1 MIFLTKNGM
10 LYLYIKVTAMI
21 GLCMNNPFDPKEIEA
36 RAKAFSD
43 KVIHGV
49 TDTLEKAGL
58 AGDSSG
64 SSNQFSN
71 QLDGI
76 QQEIKN
82 NLEAQFT
89 AFLQKMDVV
98 TREDYE
104 LQRAMLTQALHRI
117 ETLEKA
123 IDEIT
128 AIQDRSD
135 SNS

>member
-1 MIFLTKNGM
+1 
-10 LYLYIKVTAMI
+10 
-21 GLCMNNPFDPKEIEA
+21 MNNPFDPKEIEA